1 MPMMLGGVI
10 CNNQSNASFGATFI
24 MVPKLRRAA
33 INGGFALLKVHFP
46 NKHSQRPICN
56 IKTSNDK
63 GLHQSWTKQ
72 GSEFVKLFIGQFW

>member
-33 INGGFALLKVHFP
+33 INGGFALYAFWMIHIQQLLNTDV
-46 NKHSQRPICN
+46 RRR
-56 IKTSNDK
+56 
-63 GLHQSWTKQ
+63 GL
-72 GSEFVKLFIGQFW
+72 VLP